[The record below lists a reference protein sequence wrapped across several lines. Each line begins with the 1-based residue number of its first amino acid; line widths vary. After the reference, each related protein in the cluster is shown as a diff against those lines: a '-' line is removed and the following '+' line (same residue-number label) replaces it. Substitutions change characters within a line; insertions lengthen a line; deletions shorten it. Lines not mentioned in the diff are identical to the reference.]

1 MLKMKRITTQ
11 YNCLIQCLKARH
23 KNNTRVVCTQTRIE
37 NYCPI
42 RTIEFHLDMLILW
55 AHLTKGQKITA
66 CSQ

>member
-1 MLKMKRITTQ
+1 MPKGKTQ
-11 YNCLIQCLKARH
+11 KQH
-23 KNNTRVVCTQTRIE
+23 RVVCSQVRIE

-66 CSQ
+66 